1 MASSPTL
8 CTSTGWW
15 TEAMP
20 EAVEAVSYGGIEV
33 RSVAPHAHL
42 RASAREP
49 APCTWRHGPCGR
61 AGQAGRHGF
70 DVRRHQ
76 EQPNGKRSSALA
88 ARGHANRLEVD
99 AVHLRGARTKS
110 ATVSRQEGWMG
121 GSAHA
126 SARVSKQ
133 GPDMQQP
140 RELALGVSEHV
151 LWASGRPDRPLP
163 CPLEVASIALESAR
177 RALSLG
183 PGAAWTDGRPSARN
197 AERTGVLRTTSMI
210 VLRTRNT
217 DT

>member
-99 AVHLRGARTKS
+99 AVHLRGARTKQS
-110 ATVSRQEGWMG
+110 AFNRPQGWMG
-121 GSAHA
+121 SSAHA
-126 SARVSKQ
+126 WDKVCKQ
-133 GPDMQQP
+133 GSSIQ
-140 RELALGVSEHV
+140 RLRGLALGVSRGLHADLAGHSLVRWRSPAYRWKALDELFRMGRVRHGRTERRRRATPEE
-151 LWASGRPDRPLP
+151 LASGVL
-163 CPLEVASIALESAR
+163 CSMVA
-177 RALSLG
+177 
-183 PGAAWTDGRPSARN
+183 
-197 AERTGVLRTTSMI
+197 
-210 VLRTRNT
+210 LRTR
-217 DT
+217 